1 MSDADVCDE
10 CGLARTCIWS
20 ALGPEEHERLIA
32 ILHIRERIRRGQQI
46 FRTGEPLRALYIL
59 RSGSVKTWNV
69 TEDGEERIIRFFMP
83 GEVLGLGAINSGH
96 YDCYATTL
104 DNCSLC
110 EVPFN
115 QFQRLAED
123 IPGLN
128 RQLLR
133 MMSLELV
140 QEEQM
145 MLFRGNR
152 SAAARIASFLDYLGR
167 TQQARGYSHK
177 EFNLAMGR
185 REIANYLGLALETV
199 SRTLSNFQEQGVLRV
214 DGKHIRVVDE
224 HRLRAQIGSQS
235 FCHPAGGG
243 VSRDGLRDALPLSR

>member
-1 MSDADVCDE
+1 MSDADVCE
-10 CGLARTCIWS
+10 ACGLARTCIWS
-20 ALGPEEHERLIA
+20 ALGPREHERLIA
-32 ILHIRERIRRGQQI
+32 ILHTRERVRRGQQI
-46 FRTGEPLRALYIL
+46 FRIGEPLRSLYIL
-59 RSGSVKTWNV
+59 RSGTVKTWNV
-69 TEDGEERIIRFFMP
+69 TEDGEERIIRFYMP

-104 DNCSLC
+104 DTCSLC
-110 EVPFN
+110 EIPFN

-123 IPGLN
+123 IPDLN

-152 SAAARIASFLDYLGR
+152 SASAKIASFLDYLGR
-167 TQQARGYSHK
+167 TQQARGYSNK
-177 EFNLAMGR
+177 EFNLSMGR

-199 SRTLSNFQEQGVLRV
+199 SRTLSHFQEQGLLEV
-214 DGKHIRVVDE
+214 DGKHIQVIDE
-224 HRLRAQIGSQS
+224 ERLRREIGSQS
-235 FCHPAGGG
+235 FYNPAMSGA
-243 VSRDGLRDALPLSR
+243 SMDGLKDALILNR